1 MSKTA
6 LYNLLGRYL
15 NNTCT
20 PEERQMVDNLLE
32 LSEDN
37 NIFASYTESD
47 LNTIHNRIWEKIQ
60 EKTLI
65 TQQPLRQPVRPFY
78 KLPIFKWAVA
88 ASIISVVV
96 FAAIRFSNKNN
107 AGDNNNFSAIIPQ
120 SGMITKTNTTGKAM
134 TILLE
139 DSSTVVIEPG
149 TALNYPEHFVAD
161 KREVYL
167 EGKAFFE
174 VSKNAKRPFYIYHN
188 NLITHV
194 IGTSFTINTQRAN
207 KEVEVAVLTGRVEVS
222 ENQDLIKSAKNK
234 TENGVVLTP
243 NQKVIYSVSTR
254 MFVASLV
261 EKPMPL
267 TNKKPENFN
276 FENEEMV
283 HVLGAISKEYAIDI
297 VAENEN
303 INKCTFTG
311 NIVKQDL
318 YSKLDVICKAIN
330 ASYEIKGTTI
340 LIKGAGCE

>member
-20 PEERQMVDNLLE
+20 TEERQMIDNLLE

-47 LNTIHNRIWEKIQ
+47 LNAIHSRIWEKIH
-60 EKTLI
+60 EKTLLTELPSI
-65 TQQPLRQPVRPFY
+65 QTTRPFY
-78 KLPIFKWAVA
+78 KMAIVKWTVA
-88 ASIISVVV
+88 ASLIGAIV
-96 FAAIRFSNKNN
+96 FFAIRFSSNN
-107 AGDNNNFSAIIPQ
+107 SLADHNDLTATIPQ
-120 SGMITKTNTTGKAM
+120 SGMINKTNNTSKA
-134 TILLE
+134 INVLLE

-149 TALNYPEHFVAD
+149 TALNYPEHFSAD

-167 EGKAFFE
+167 EGKAFFN

-194 IGTSFTINTQRAN
+194 IGTSFTINTKKTN

-222 ENQDLIKSAKNK
+222 ENQALQKNK
-234 TENGVVLTP
+234 KNNIENGVVLTP
-243 NQKVIYSVSTR
+243 NQKVIYSVNTG

-267 TNKKPENFN
+267 INKKPENFN

-283 HVLGAISKEYAIDI
+283 NVLTAISKEYAIDI

-311 NIVKQDL
+311 NIVRQDL
-318 YSKLDVICKAIN
+318 YSKLDFICKAIN
-330 ASYEIKGTTI
+330 AAYEIKGTTI